1 MKVKELIA
9 LLQAQDP
16 EAAVGLVDRERDSE
30 TAGEPFY
37 GLVPGKAD
45 DGSAVVL
52 IVCDDRFDV
61 ETDEEDD
68 WQD

>member
-16 EAAVGLVDRERDSE
+16 EAAVGLVDRDRDSE
-30 TAGEPFY
+30 TAGEP
-37 GLVPGKAD
+37 LDALAQGKAD

-52 IVCDDRFDV
+52 IVCDARFDV